1 VTHVPHRQ
9 PRSAGRNLQRALWSV
24 VCTACCTAGL
34 PGQEPAP
41 QAEPVTPNVLLIVLD
56 DLNDWIGCL
65 GGHPQARTPHLD
77 ALAAESLLFTNA
89 YCAAPAC
96 NPSRTALFSG
106 RAPWKTGL
114 IRNQQVFRDLLP
126 DEVLLPRHFADHG
139 YHAAGGGK
147 LLHYIVDARSWD
159 AYFPSLERENPFPRT
174 RQPQERP
181 VSLPREPWM
190 YVEADWGPVDAT
202 RDEYGG
208 DVLVA
213 QWAAGELTRP
223 HDEPFFRAAGIYRPH
238 EPWFLPREDFEQFS
252 PEETELPPGYRAD
265 DLDDVPEAGQSLA
278 RNRYLAHI
286 RAHGL
291 WKSGVAAYL
300 ASITFADA
308 MVGQILDALDRGPHR
323 DTTVVVV
330 TSDHGWHLGEKE
342 HWQKFTGWRAS
353 ARVPLLIRVPRG
365 TPGLPQGSPA
375 GSRCDAAV
383 SLLDVFPTLTELCA
397 VPAKPGVD
405 GRSLVPLLQDP
416 QRRDWPGT
424 VRTQLGQPDAF
435 ALSGRR
441 FRYIRYGDGG
451 EELYDIA
458 RDPHE
463 WTNLVTAPEHAARVE
478 ALRKIAADEL
488 SAPGTSRPPSE
499 PGEARSPRR

>member
-1 VTHVPHRQ
+1 VIHDDGSWPTQGRRLPHAARVLLAALAVVTAV
-9 PRSAGRNLQRALWSV
+9 
-24 VCTACCTAGL
+24 
-34 PGQEPAP
+34 PGQHDSPSAKDT
-41 QAEPVTPNVLLIVLD
+41 APNVLMIVID

-65 GGHPQARTPHLD
+65 GGHPQAHTPHLD
-77 ALAAESLLFTNA
+77 ALAAESMAFTNA

-126 DEVLLPRHFADHG
+126 DEVLMPRHFSSHG

-159 AYFPSLERENPFPRT
+159 DYFPSLGRENPFPRT
-174 RQPQERP
+174 MQPPGRP
-181 VSLPREPWM
+181 ITLPRESWM

-213 QWAAGELTRP
+213 HWAAQELSRP
-223 HDEPFFRAAGIYRPH
+223 HETPFFRAAGIYRPH
-238 EPWFLPREDFEQFS
+238 EPWFLPREDFERFS
-252 PEETELPPGYRAD
+252 PDGTELPPGYRAD
-265 DLDDVPEAGQSLA
+265 DLDDVPDAGQKLA
-278 RNRYLAHI
+278 RNRYLPHI
-286 RAHGL
+286 REHDL
-291 WKSGVAAYL
+291 WRSGVAAYL

-308 MVGQILDALDRGPHR
+308 MVGRILEALDRGPHR
-323 DTTVVVV
+323 DSTIVVV

-342 HWQKFTGWRAS
+342 HWQKFTAWRAC
-353 ARVPLLIRVPRG
+353 ARVPLFIRVPRG
-365 TPGLPQGSPA
+365 TPGLPGGTGEGA
-375 GSRCDAAV
+375 RCDAAV
-383 SLLDVFPTLTELCA
+383 SLLDVFPTLTELCG

-405 GRSLVPLLQDP
+405 GKSLVPLLEEP
-416 QRRDWPGT
+416 ARRDWQAP
-424 VRTQLGQPDAF
+424 VRTQLGQPGAF

-441 FRYIRYGDGG
+441 FRYIRYGEDGG
-451 EELYDIA
+451 EELYDIT

-463 WTNLVTAPEHAARVE
+463 WNNLAHAPEHAARIE
-478 ALRKIAADEL
+478 AFRKLAADEVKV
-488 SAPGTSRPPSE
+488 PGTSRPPSARD
-499 PGEARSPRR
+499 GERSPRR